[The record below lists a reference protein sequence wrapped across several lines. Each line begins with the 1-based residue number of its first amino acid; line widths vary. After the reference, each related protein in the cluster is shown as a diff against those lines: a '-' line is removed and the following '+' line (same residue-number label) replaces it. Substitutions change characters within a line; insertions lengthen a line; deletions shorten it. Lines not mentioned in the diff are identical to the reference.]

1 MDAPSFYWL
10 SRPEISLHL
19 GDLLMDKAISKR
31 KRRSQRDYTMGF
43 KLQVVAAVEKGD
55 MTYKQAQKIY
65 GIQGRSTVLTWLRK
79 HGKLDWTD
87 PVRLTMP
94 KTPKATETPAQK
106 IKRLERELDDERLR
120 NLLLNEMVDILDA
133 EYGAGLRKKY
143 LAKERDAFK
152 NKKG

>member
-1 MDAPSFYWL
+1 MDGL
-10 SRPEISLHL
+10 EC
-19 GDLLMDKAISKR
+19 KR

-79 HGKLDWTD
+79 HGQMDWTH

-94 KTPKATETPAQK
+94 DSPKAKETPAQT
-106 IKRLERELDDERLR
+106 IKRLERELEDERLR
-120 NLLLNEMVDILDA
+120 NLLLNEVVDILDA

-143 LAKERDAFK
+143 VAKERDAFK
-152 NKKG
+152 NRKG